1 MALQTLELGLVRFG
15 APAPA
20 AWRCSPRS
28 AAPMPDVRGLKTSRC
43 VGLPQLDLTQEKRPL
58 GRCPASS
65 TSGGQE
71 QAKMNV
77 GPPLP
82 AAVVCRGHRRLL
94 CRKGQQ
100 RPAADIH
107 LLQGG
112 CRPPISRKVIE
123 PQCGMTDCSQY
134 RQAAG
139 IIAQGL
145 ILILSSYRM
154 NF

>member
-43 VGLPQLDLTQEKRPL
+43 VGLPQLDLTQEKKTPGPMSGQLHQRRP
-58 GRCPASS
+58 RTSKNECRPTAS
-65 TSGGQE
+65 
-71 QAKMNV
+71 
-77 GPPLP
+77 